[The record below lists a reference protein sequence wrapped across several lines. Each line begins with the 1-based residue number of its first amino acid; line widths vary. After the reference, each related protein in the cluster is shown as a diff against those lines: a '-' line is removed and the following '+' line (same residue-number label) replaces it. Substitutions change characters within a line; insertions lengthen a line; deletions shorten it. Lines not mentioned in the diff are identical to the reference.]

1 MEYLDDFCA
10 VTEIKDNNFHRTRV
24 SIYSFIQ
31 HNQWFDGRILILT
44 DPDLNIDPSFQMQ
57 LDQIYDKIEIVKI
70 NKSDFDPI
78 IKKINKKKLDGTA
91 IEDYLYLLT
100 LKIKSKGNLYFS
112 SNIVFT
118 RDISDILSDSYATF
132 VLKSGRLPM
141 GSGSEVNSNMFYLP
155 GKFASDV
162 LYEKSI
168 NNLSNNYNV
177 FSSDSKAL
185 CILSA
190 LHDLKIEISRLP
202 LINLVDAS
210 GYPDSK
216 YREFLRYNKS
226 ISAINFNTLDSNDAR
241 FIRMNLYWSQVNKAS
256 LEYKPSQ
263 TIIKRVANPK
273 NLRHLNNSIYKKVDK
288 KHELGDWNPLLHDY
302 SKSTGL
308 HIVITTMMWK
318 RHDIFK
324 IWSEGI
330 IRLKR
335 DFPRVRISTVV
346 VGSEGDVS
354 RNLCESYG
362 FIYVEHEN
370 TPLGSKANARLTA
383 CKLLDPDY
391 VILIGSDDL
400 ISSRCFALMLSKM
413 QKGYDEIA
421 PLDIYYYNSLDE
433 SSTYSHG
440 YQGRRRGEPVAAGR
454 CLSKSILDR
463 MDWKIWPDS
472 TPKGLDSLSRDKIRR
487 NRNNHYYYSCREN
500 GVVICDV
507 KSEINLTPFKH
518 RYNYEKISS
527 EYLFNSLP
535 ELNLIKKTKL

>member
-1 MEYLDDFCA
+1 
-10 VTEIKDNNFHRTRV
+10 
-24 SIYSFIQ
+24 
-31 HNQWFDGRILILT
+31 
-44 DPDLNIDPSFQMQ
+44 
-57 LDQIYDKIEIVKI
+57 
-70 NKSDFDPI
+70 
-78 IKKINKKKLDGTA
+78 
-91 IEDYLYLLT
+91 
-100 LKIKSKGNLYFS
+100 
-112 SNIVFT
+112 
-118 RDISDILSDSYATF
+118 
-132 VLKSGRLPM
+132 
-141 GSGSEVNSNMFYLP
+141 
-155 GKFASDV
+155 
-162 LYEKSI
+162 
-168 NNLSNNYNV
+168 
-177 FSSDSKAL
+177 
-185 CILSA
+185 
-190 LHDLKIEISRLP
+190 
-202 LINLVDAS
+202 
-210 GYPDSK
+210 
-216 YREFLRYNKS
+216 
-226 ISAINFNTLDSNDAR
+226 
-241 FIRMNLYWSQVNKAS
+241 
-256 LEYKPSQ
+256 
-263 TIIKRVANPK
+263 
-273 NLRHLNNSIYKKVDK
+273 
-288 KHELGDWNPLLHDY
+288 
-302 SKSTGL
+302 
-308 HIVITTMMWK
+308 MMWK